1 VIYKNWTAMLL
12 TASIAMVAVVGCGD
26 EGSSTATSSSSGS
39 GGSGGGSG
47 GAGGGSG
54 GAGGGTGGNG
64 GSGGGMVVDP
74 GKPGTALV
82 SAGHV
87 VSNAGYKMVFTLGQS
102 SGVQTNVSSPNYSLK
117 GGLIGATQGN

>member
-1 VIYKNWTAMLL
+1 MLNKKMALLLVTA
-12 TASIAMVAVVGCGD
+12 IGMVAVVGCGD
-26 EGSSTATSSSSGS
+26 EGSSTSQSTSSSSGS
-39 GGSGGGSG
+39 GGSGGG
-47 GAGGGSG
+47 AG

-64 GSGGGMVVDP
+64 GSGGSMVVDP

-87 VSNAGYKMVFTLGQS
+87 VSNAGYKMVFTMGQS
-102 SGVQTNVSSPNYSLK
+102 SGVQTNVSSPGYNLR

>member
-1 VIYKNWTAMLL
+1 MLNKKMALLLVTA
-12 TASIAMVAVVGCGD
+12 IGMVAVVGCGD
-26 EGSSTATSSSSGS
+26 EGTSTSASTSSSSGAGGS

-47 GAGGGSG
+47 GS
-54 GAGGGTGGNG
+54 GGGTGGSG
-64 GSGGGMVVDP
+64 GSMVVDP

-87 VSNAGYKMVFTLGQS
+87 VSNAGYKMVFTMGQS
-102 SGVQTNVSSPNYSLK
+102 SGVQTNVSSPGYRLH

>member
-1 VIYKNWTAMLL
+1 MLNKKMALLLVTA
-12 TASIAMVAVVGCGD
+12 IGMVAVVGCGD
-26 EGSSTATSSSSGS
+26 EGTSTSTSSSSGS
-39 GGSGGGSG
+39 GGSGASG
-47 GAGGGSG
+47 GGG

-87 VSNAGYKMVFTLGQS
+87 VSNAGYKMVFTMGQS
-102 SGVQTNVSSPNYSLK
+102 SGVQTNVSSPGYHLR